1 MLGEQ
6 VWEENGRITLQRGL
20 DAEGP
25 NIETSFSASGMY
37 RTADVTDLGTYWT
50 LPRTDGS
57 LYGEGQDVI
66 MTRDGEI
73 AP

>member
-1 MLGEQ
+1 MLKDQ
-6 VWEENGRITLQRGL
+6 IQKLLFQLV
-20 DAEGP
+20 
-25 NIETSFSASGMY
+25 GMY

-57 LYGEGQDVI
+57 LYGKGQGVI

-73 AP
+73 APQTAPG